1 MDGIG
6 AVHETDRSTRGAVV
20 ALWILAVIA
29 TLFFLRQAADLLIP
43 IVLAVLLS
51 YVLEPAVAWLERR
64 RLPRVAGSSLVMLVI
79 LVLAGWGAF
88 SLRDEVGQAVAAL
101 PDTARRAR
109 SLVFDRTG
117 DGPAASLQR
126 AADELRGV
134 STGAPAEPDAGL
146 AQRRNGGRQDPDRQ
160 GQPTARPDSSAQP
173 ALVGAVQ
180 QGVASVLAL
189 MGHLTVIFFLAFFL
203 VTSGGHV
210 CARIVE
216 VSGPEEEGRRT
227 AARIIADINAQVQR
241 FLVVRLITSV
251 VVAALTWAVLAWM
264 DVEHAALWGTL
275 AGVFNSI
282 PYFGPVIVSGGL
294 LVVGLAQG
302 GGIAQ
307 AVQMA
312 GAALVITALE
322 GWLLT
327 PPLLGKA
334 ERMSVLAVFLGLLLW
349 TWLWGAWGTLLAV
362 PMLVMMKSVAD
373 HVPRLRAIGR
383 LMAP

>member
-1 MDGIG
+1 M
-6 AVHETDRSTRGAVV
+6 HETDPSTRGATV

-29 TLFFLRQAADLLIP
+29 SLFFLRQAADLLIP

-51 YVLEPAVAWLERR
+51 YVLEPAVAWLERHR
-64 RLPRVAGSSLVMLVI
+64 TPRTAGASVVMLVI
-79 LVLAGWGAF
+79 LVLAGWGGY
-88 SLRDEVGQAVAAL
+88 SLRDEVDQAVAAL

-109 SLVFDRTG
+109 AMVFNRAG

-134 STGAPAEPDAGL
+134 PPRTQPGPGEQQAGTATRERRGQAAAAPEASTPAAPSRSSSIPQAL
-146 AQRRNGGRQDPDRQ
+146 A
-160 GQPTARPDSSAQP
+160 
-173 ALVGAVQ
+173 GAVQ
-180 QGVASVLAL
+180 QGVSSVLAL
-189 MGHLTVIFFLAFFL
+189 MGQLTVIFFLAFFL
-203 VTSGGHV
+203 LTSGGHTR
-210 CARIVE
+210 ARVIE
-216 VSGPEEEGRRT
+216 VSGPEDAGRRT
-227 AARIIADINAQVQR
+227 AARIIDDINAQVQR
-241 FLVVRLITSV
+241 FLVVRLITSA
-251 VVAALTWAVLAWM
+251 VVATLTWAVLAWM
-264 DVEHAALWGTL
+264 GVQHAALWGIL

-302 GGIAQ
+302 GGISQ

-312 GAALVITALE
+312 GAALVITSLE

-349 TWLWGAWGTLLAV
+349 TWLWGAWGTILAV
-362 PMLVMMKSVAD
+362 PMLVIVKSVAD